1 MLSRIKRKFK
11 SISPGVK
18 SAIVYTFATVFTRGL
33 AIVTTPIF
41 TRIMST
47 SEIGVINLYNS
58 WYSLISVIATLALAS
73 GGFAVAMKDFSND
86 RDSYQSSVVTLTTL
100 IAVGLAA
107 VYFVAPEKWQGYLG
121 LPNGLIILMIIGF
134 IFAPARDFW
143 LARQRYEYKYKL
155 AAIVTIIPAIVSS
168 AISILVV
175 VYLNRNGSSHVAEG
189 RLYANYAIIYSV
201 CAVIWMSIIKKG
213 KTFYNKEFWKLSLS
227 LSLPLVGYQIASQI
241 LNVSDRMMISKM
253 IGNSEVGIYS
263 TLYTVSS
270 LSTMVWGAINS
281 SFVPFLFQNIDD
293 KGREKDIANVALKML
308 GAYAGVAIL
317 VTYLAPEIVF
327 ILATPE
333 YYEAKM
339 IMPPIAAGIFFIALT
354 QMYSNIVVNY
364 RKTKYVMY
372 PSILAA
378 MTNIVLNF
386 IFIKMFG
393 YMAAAYTT
401 LISYMLLAIS
411 QAFLAMRISKQHGHK
426 DGTVYNDRRM
436 FELALL
442 TTAIIM
448 LGGILYSH
456 NIVRYIL
463 VFIFILTGVL
473 LLLKYNRNN
482 NLKNTK

>member
-1 MLSRIKRKFK
+1 MLSRVLNKFK
-11 SISPGVK
+11 SISLGAK

-47 SEIGVINLYNS
+47 SEIGIINLYSS
-58 WYSLISVIATLALAS
+58 WYSLISVIATLALTS
-73 GGFAVAMKDFSND
+73 GGFAVAMNEFSND
-86 RDSYQSSVVTLTTL
+86 RDRYQSSVLTLTILMAACLAL
-100 IAVGLAA
+100 I
-107 VYFVAPEKWQGYLG
+107 YIIAPERWQEFLG

-155 AAIVTIIPAIVSS
+155 AALVTVISGFVGSTL
-168 AISILVV
+168 SILVV
-175 VYLNRNGSSHVAEG
+175 VYLNYCGSSHVAEG
-189 RLYANYAIIYSV
+189 RLYANYAVIYSV
-201 CAVIWMSIIKKG
+201 CAVIWVFIIKKG

-293 KGREKDIANVALKML
+293 KNRKNDIANVAFKML
-308 GAYAGVAIL
+308 ASYAVVAIL
-317 VTYLAPEIVF
+317 VTFLAPEIVF

-354 QMYSNIVVNY
+354 QIYSNIVVY
-364 RKTKYVMY
+364 YKKTKYVMY
-372 PSILAA
+372 PSLLAA
-378 MTNIVLNF
+378 ITNIALNYVF
-386 IFIKMFG
+386 IGKFG

-401 LISYMLLAIS
+401 LISYVLLAVL
-411 QAFLAMRISKQHGHK
+411 QAFWAMRISNQHGHK
-426 DGTVYNDRRM
+426 HGTVYNDKLM
-436 FELALL
+436 FVLSLL
-442 TTAIIM
+442 TTAIVM
-448 LGGILYSH
+448 SGVFWYSY

-463 VFIFILTGVL
+463 VLFFILIGVL
-473 LLLKYNRNN
+473 ILYKYNSKR
-482 NLKNTK
+482 

>member
-1 MLSRIKRKFK
+1 MLSRVLNKFK
-11 SISPGVK
+11 SISLGAK

-47 SEIGVINLYNS
+47 SEIGIINLYSS
-58 WYSLISVIATLALAS
+58 WYSLISVIATLALTS
-73 GGFAVAMKDFSND
+73 GGFAVAMNEFSND
-86 RDSYQSSVVTLTTL
+86 RDRYQSSVLTLTTL
-100 IAVGLAA
+100 IAACLALI
-107 VYFVAPEKWQGYLG
+107 YIIAPERWQEFLG

-155 AAIVTIIPAIVSS
+155 AALVTVIS
-168 AISILVV
+168 AFVGSTLSILVV
-175 VYLNRNGSSHVAEG
+175 VYLNYCGSSHVAEG
-189 RLYANYAIIYSV
+189 RLYANYAVIYSV
-201 CAVIWMSIIKKG
+201 CAVIWVFIIKKG

-293 KGREKDIANVALKML
+293 KNRKNDIANVAFKML
-308 GAYAGVAIL
+308 ASYAVVAIL
-317 VTYLAPEIVF
+317 VTFLAPEIVF

-354 QMYSNIVVNY
+354 QIYSNIVVY
-364 RKTKYVMY
+364 YKKTKYVMY
-372 PSILAA
+372 PSLLAA
-378 MTNIVLNF
+378 ITNIALNYVF
-386 IFIKMFG
+386 IGKFG

-401 LISYMLLAIS
+401 LISYVLLAVL
-411 QAFLAMRISKQHGHK
+411 QAFWAMRISNQHGHK
-426 DGTVYNDRRM
+426 HGTVYNDKLM
-436 FELALL
+436 FVLSLL
-442 TTAIIM
+442 TTAIVM
-448 LGGILYSH
+448 SGVFWYSY

-463 VFIFILTGVL
+463 VLFFILIGVL
-473 LLLKYNRNN
+473 ILYKYNSKR
-482 NLKNTK
+482 